1 MYNILNNLPLIALL
15 HESCTQIFISIPKY
29 IFYYNI
35 CIFLISQSSFLIESS
50 ESSISDND
58 YETPYNIEPKMNAD
72 ICPIVFHTSMF
83 VPIEMYLSL
92 NMKKAKLFFFLIEF
106 IKRNPNMNIRVSLRF
121 IIKMLSLLLLKLAVN
136 SVHLL

>member
-72 ICPIVFHTSMF
+72 ICSIVFHTSMF

-92 NMKKAKLFFFLIEF
+92 NMKKSKVVLFSDRIYKKKPQYEYQ
-106 IKRNPNMNIRVSLRF
+106 
-121 IIKMLSLLLLKLAVN
+121 SLLKIY
-136 SVHLL
+136 H